1 MRMVVQPNQRNLIE
15 MAEEELSEE
24 EELELYKQKVK
35 TMEWLWG
42 PDETRTVLGLLKGRK
57 MKKEL
62 KEHLKKNRIKN
73 G

>member
-1 MRMVVQPNQRNLIE
+1 MGKDLKDFQEE
-15 MAEEELSEE
+15 MNE
-24 EELELYKQKVK
+24 EELELYKQKIK

-42 PDETRTVLGLLKGRK
+42 PEETRTILGLLKGRK

-62 KEHLKKNRIKN
+62 EEHLKKNRIKN